1 MTPTM
6 VSLGEIS
13 ESIVDGPFGSSL
25 KTSDYVEAGVPVLQG
40 KNITGNKFV
49 WKEVR
54 YISHQKS
61 KELFRSNV
69 KVGDHLLIKIG
80 SIGYSAIIDDLQSH
94 EYAIIPANLARIRPD
109 RDRVNDRYLHHCL
122 ISDPV
127 KNYFLSVASSTA
139 QPALSLTKIK
149 DCRIPLP
156 PLDEQK
162 RIAAILDKADQL
174 RQKRRQAIALL
185 DSLTKSI
192 FLEMFGDPVINPMG
206 WPTASVDDLCALVV
220 DCVNRT
226 APLAERPTEFK
237 MIRTTNVK
245 NGKVLLSEVRYVE
258 EEIFQRWNRRATPKI
273 GDVLLTREAPVG
285 EVGILET
292 PGNFFLGQRL
302 MLYRPDLR
310 KITAEFLAASFRSA
324 FLIEQIMQS
333 SSGSTVKHLPLPACR
348 SFVFRVP
355 PIELQQK
362 FSKSVLSLKNTLS
375 AQVNMSAELGGLFAS
390 LQHRAFSG
398 QL

>member
-1 MTPTM
+1 M